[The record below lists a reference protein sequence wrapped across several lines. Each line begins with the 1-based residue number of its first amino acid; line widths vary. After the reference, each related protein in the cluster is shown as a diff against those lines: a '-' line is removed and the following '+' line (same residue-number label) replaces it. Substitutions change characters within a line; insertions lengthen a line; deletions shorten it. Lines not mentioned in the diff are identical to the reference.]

1 MRREKERKQNHD
13 GENSRIRAKRKM
25 EALLR
30 FLVALYSSSG
40 VISEVGLCI

>member
-1 MRREKERKQNHD
+1 MRQEKELKQNHD

-30 FLVALYSSSG
+30 FLVAYTPAL
-40 VISEVGLCI
+40 E